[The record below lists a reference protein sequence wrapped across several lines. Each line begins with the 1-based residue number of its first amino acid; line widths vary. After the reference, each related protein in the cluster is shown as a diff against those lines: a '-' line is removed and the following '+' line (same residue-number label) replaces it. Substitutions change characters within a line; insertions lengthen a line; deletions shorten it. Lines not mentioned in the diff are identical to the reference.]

1 MDKILTLH
9 CDRISQKPS
18 RPLRTPPLLSIS
30 EQSAVLHFFN
40 HTCLPHKA
48 YNERKFCPTPETLE
62 NLRRAE
68 EGMKLAQQEL
78 VTYLDRPDRRFSAEE
93 REENRRLLK
102 RVSQSLEEYFQA
114 FEQAC

>member
-1 MDKILTLH
+1 VRGRNAPNKEGMAAN
-9 CDRISQKPS
+9 PS
-18 RPLRTPPLLSIS
+18 ARNGGVSDADVMS
-30 EQSAVLHFFN
+30 KEGHM
-40 HTCLPHKA
+40 
-48 YNERKFCPTPETLE
+48 PTPEALE

-78 VTYLDRPDRRFSAEE
+78 LTYLERPDRRFSAEE

-102 RVSQSLEEYFQA
+102 RLSQSLEEYFQA

>member
-1 MDKILTLH
+1 MSKDGH
-9 CDRISQKPS
+9 M
-18 RPLRTPPLLSIS
+18 
-30 EQSAVLHFFN
+30 
-40 HTCLPHKA
+40 
-48 YNERKFCPTPETLE
+48 PTPEALE
-62 NLRRAE
+62 KLRRAE

-78 VTYLDRPDRRFSAEE
+78 LTYLERPDRRFSAEE